1 MLLLLMA
8 IAMTS
13 VAQNIKVSMA
23 DFDIVPGK
31 THEVAI
37 LVSNDVP
44 CYGMAGDILLPDG
57 LNIVPNEDGEY
68 LTRDMAR
75 CTQYHSVTASTKK
88 ENTSLA
94 KGQLRFS
101 LVSLSN
107 KKLKGNEGAVLT
119 FTVEATDDLKA
130 GAVIEFKDATIYH
143 ETINGTTRSSVSCH
157 ANVHNTNLPT
167 LTLSAPNFSLTPSK
181 EVKLSFAFD
190 TNVEVSA
197 FQADIT
203 LPVGLSFVQNEEEE
217 YATFNWAR
225 LTSSHTPACNLL
237 AERKMRIVLVS
248 SSNKNLKGTEGE
260 LFYITLKAT
269 GDLAAESEITV
280 DNIIPATSAGDKLDV
295 EAFTPVKVSN
305 PDVAAKAGLDDRMAA
320 LAGCL
325 KELQD
330 AWAMYAKSVQTTY
343 AERRQTAVED
353 RQNIEDA
360 IAKDVANG
368 DVAANAATRQQ
379 AIAELQSQVETLKQ
393 EADAAQKAYEEN
405 AAKEAANQA
414 AYERLTAELA
424 KVQAEFDAAKT
435 EVETT
440 YAAVAEQFAETIG
453 NIQVAIDAL
462 KADVDAKY
470 ENVELTAESTVDTS
484 AITADIAQLL
494 TDAETAQKT
503 YEANETQYAADCVA
517 IAEVQT
523 QFEGVKTTIGGY
535 SQDVQAYVADDI
547 REIEELLGQAVE
559 TAEASHHA
567 GTSVADAD
575 ALAGLL
581 NQISDKIEALSQKAQ
596 DAQENRVVAG
606 DVDGDNLVDVNDFGI
621 VKLHTLGIAVIEDV
635 ERLRAADANGDGKVN
650 VGDLSYIVALM
661 FNPSLASA
669 PAAAPAVATNDGL
682 AIRVEGEGMRQR
694 IGILFNAVQAYA
706 ACQMDIRLP
715 EGITLAQETAGEMAG
730 ELTLD
735 SNDLVNGC
743 HRILLTSIEGARMNA
758 GNGTLLWLDVNVE
771 PGYNGEQIIV
781 SDVIFANAMGQ
792 TFELAVSGGETTGL
806 NNVSTTQ
813 TMTEK
818 IYNAGGILMD
828 GLKRGVN
835 IIRGNDG
842 SSRKVIVK

>member
-13 VAQNIKVSMA
+13 FAQNIKVSME
-23 DFDIVPGK
+23 DFNIAPGEQR
-31 THEVAI
+31 EVAI
-37 LVSNDVP
+37 LLNNDVA
-44 CYGMAGDILLPDG
+44 CYGMAGDIYLPEG
-57 LNIVPNEDGEY
+57 LEIVCNEDGDY
-68 LTRDMAR
+68 LTRNMAR
-75 CTQYHSVTASTKK
+75 CLPSHGLTASTKK
-88 ENTSLA
+88 ENTSLDVN
-94 KGQLRFS
+94 QLRFS
-101 LVSLSN
+101 LLNLSR
-107 KKLKGNEGAVLT
+107 KTLIGNEGAVLT
-119 FTVEATDDLKA
+119 FTVKATIDLKA

-143 ETINGTTRSSVSCH
+143 ENMNGTTMSSVSCL

-190 TNVEVSA
+190 TNVKVSA

-203 LPVGLSFVQNEEEE
+203 LPEGLTPVQNEDEE
-217 YATFNWAR
+217 YATFNWNR
-225 LTSSHTPACNLL
+225 LTSSHIPTTTLSGN
-237 AERKMRIVLVS
+237 KIRIVVYS
-248 SSNKNLKGTEGE
+248 TSSNDLKGTEGE

-269 GDLAAESEITV
+269 EDLVEEESFITV
-280 DNIIPATSAGDKLDV
+280 NEIIASTSAGDKKDV
-295 EAFTPVKVSN
+295 KGFIVKVSN
-305 PDVAAKAGLDDRMAA
+305 PDVAAKAGLDASMAA
-320 LAGCL
+320 LKKCL
-325 KELQD
+325 QQLQD
-330 AWAMYAKSVQTTY
+330 AWETY
-343 AERRQTAVED
+343 AESVKAEFAGQKQTAEKD
-353 RQNIEDA
+353 CENIEKA
-360 IAKDVANG
+360 IAEDVTNG

-379 AIAELQSQVETLKQ
+379 AIDELQSQVETLKQ

-405 AAKEAANQA
+405 AANQA
-414 AYERLTAELA
+414 AYERLTKELA
-424 KVQAEFDAAKT
+424 TVQAEFDAAKT

-462 KADVDAKY
+462 KADVDTKH
-470 ENVELTAESTVDTS
+470 EKVELTAESTVDTS
-484 AITADIAQLL
+484 AITAGIAQLL
-494 TDAETAQKT
+494 ADAEAAQKL

-547 REIEELLGQAVE
+547 REIEELLGQAAE

-567 GTSVADAD
+567 GTSVVDAD

-581 NQISDKIEALSQKAQ
+581 NQISDKIEALSRKAQ

-621 VKLHTLGIAVIEDV
+621 VKLHTLGIAVIEDE

-669 PAAAPAVATNDGL
+669 PAAALAVATNDGL

-694 IGILFNAVQAYA
+694 IGILLNAAQAYA
-706 ACQMDIRLP
+706 ACQMDITLP

-743 HRILLTSIEGARMNA
+743 HRILLSSIEGARMNA